1 MRSDD
6 FDDHNDDIWD
16 EHRWEQH
23 INDAEQKSEELRQY
37 LESTLGKEPPRWFRL
52 LEDHD
57 KTDVVDQF
65 IEEELMFEEAYFPDD
80 DDDWEE
86 DEEEDDIF
94 MSDEADDADD
104 DSEDDFPDEMEDLN
118 GEEWKA
124 VSAEFT
130 LSDYGDIQKW
140 PIYTNAHDLTL
151 DVFQY
156 AKSNPSANEDHQ
168 FVEMGSLLL
177 QMSAKL
183 AGGYSFGF
191 DVDSIGGNI
200 VYCRKSLQFANRALE
215 LLQDQNKKRHM
226 VNFPYADIHGRLF
239 ELRNDIG
246 VFVQELRD
254 RFKSGL

>member
-1 MRSDD
+1 MKDD
-6 FDDHNDDIWD
+6 EIWD
-16 EHRWEQH
+16 EHRWERH
-23 INDAEQKSEELRQY
+23 INDAEEKSEQLRQY

-52 LEDHD
+52 LDD
-57 KTDVVDQF
+57 PDMPDVVDQY

-86 DEEEDDIF
+86 DEDEDDVF
-94 MSDEADDADD
+94 MSDDSEIDDTD
-104 DSEDDFPDEMEDLN
+104 EDDFPDEIDDEE

-124 VSAEFT
+124 ASEEYA

-140 PIYTNAHDLTL
+140 GVYTRAHDITL
-151 DVFQY
+151 ELFHY
-156 AKSNPSANEDHQ
+156 AKSFPKANEEPQ
-168 FVEMGSLLL
+168 FVEMGSYLL

-200 VYCRKSLQFANRALE
+200 VYCRRSLDAANRALE
-215 LLQDQNKKRHM
+215 LLQAQKLKPHM
-226 VNFPYADIHGRLF
+226 AEFPYADLHGRLF

-246 VFVQELRD
+246 IYIQELRD